1 MKKLLLAFLVLSVS
15 MIGCTDK
22 KKSENTLN
30 VEQEQEVNRLDS
42 ETEEIE
48 NMKKDIEESS
58 KELDKLLNDID

>member
-1 MKKLLLAFLVLSVS
+1 MKKLLLTFLVLLVS

-48 NMKKDIEESS
+48 SMKKDIEESS
-58 KELDKLLNDID
+58 KELDEILNDID